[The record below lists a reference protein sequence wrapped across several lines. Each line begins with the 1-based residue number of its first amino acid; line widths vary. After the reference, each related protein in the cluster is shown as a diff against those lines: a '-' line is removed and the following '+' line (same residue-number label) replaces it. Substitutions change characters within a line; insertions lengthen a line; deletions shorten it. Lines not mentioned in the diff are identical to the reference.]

1 LQNFLLDSAYAG
13 AYIVATSYLMQDLAL
28 ARRLLL
34 VISVFPLLIIVPFV
48 ISPQPAMEFG
58 SLLLAQS
65 MADESRDA
73 HRQPASDRVT
83 AQTVWIPGGE
93 FSMGSDE
100 PQFPD
105 ARPLHRVYVDSFQM
119 DKTLVTNA
127 EYDAFVRATG
137 YVTIAEQV
145 PNAKDYPGASPEKLV
160 AGSVVFAPPGTAVP
174 LNNQY
179 QWWDFVK
186 GANWRHPEGPQSD
199 LRGRLN
205 HPVVQVAY
213 DDVVAYCSWAGGRL
227 PTEAEFEYAARGG
240 MERKRYAWGD
250 EFRPSGKFMANTFQG
265 HFPDNNTAEDGYVST
280 SPVGSFPA
288 NTYGLY
294 DMAGNVWE
302 WTSDWYRPDYYQIL
316 AATGKVAQNPRGPS
330 DGFDPG
336 EPGIPKRVQR
346 GGSFLC
352 TDQYCSRY
360 GVGARGRGAA
370 DTSTNHV
377 GFRCVYNGT
386 APAPRAGAYTSSR

>member
-1 LQNFLLDSAYAG
+1 MK
-13 AYIVATSYLMQDLAL
+13 YLVL
-28 ARRLLL
+28 ARRSLLA
-34 VISVFPLLIIVPFV
+34 ISVFPLLITVPFV
-48 ISPQPAMEFG
+48 ISPQLAAKFASLPSPQAM
-58 SLLLAQS
+58 AVQPK
-65 MADESRDA
+65 DA
-73 HRQPASDRVT
+73 HRQSASNGRT
-83 AQTVWIPGGE
+83 TQTVSIPGGE
-93 FSMGSDE
+93 FSMGPDE

-105 ARPLHRVYVDSFQM
+105 ARPWHRVLVDGFRM
-119 DKTLVTNA
+119 DKTLVTNTDYA
-127 EYDAFVRATG
+127 AFVRATG
-137 YVTIAEQV
+137 YVTVAERV

-199 LRGRLN
+199 LRGRAS

-213 DDVVAYCSWAGGRL
+213 DDVVAYCSWAGGQL

-240 MERKRYAWGD
+240 MEHKRYAWGD
-250 EFRPSGKFMANTFQG
+250 EFRPGGKFMTNTFQG
-265 HFPDNNTAEDGYVST
+265 HFPDNNTAEDGYIST

-288 NTYGLY
+288 NSYGLY

-302 WTSDWYRPDYYQIL
+302 WTSDWYRPDYYQTL
-316 AATGKVAQNPRGPS
+316 AATGKVAENPRGPS
-330 DGFDPG
+330 DSFDPG

-360 GVGARGRGAA
+360 SVGARGRGAA
-370 DTSTNHV
+370 DTGTNHV
-377 GFRCVYNGT
+377 GFRCVYNGRT
-386 APAPRAGAYTSSR
+386 PAPRVAAKTSSR

>member
-1 LQNFLLDSAYAG
+1 MKAA
-13 AYIVATSYLMQDLAL
+13 AL
-28 ARRLLL
+28 AP
-34 VISVFPLLIIVPFV
+34 PLLFV
-48 ISPQPAMEFG
+48 ISTCAVLITVPFAISPQLAADFRPLA
-58 SLLLAQS
+58 SLQTIGAELKH
-65 MADESRDA
+65 A
-73 HRQPASDRVT
+73 HRQSASKHKVT
-83 AQTVWIPGGE
+83 QTVWIPGGE

-105 ARPLHRVYVDSFQM
+105 ARPWHRVRVDGFRM
-119 DKTLVTNA
+119 DKTLITNA
-127 EYDAFVRATG
+127 GYAAFVHATG
-137 YVTIAEQV
+137 YVTVAEQV
-145 PNAKDYPGASPEKLV
+145 PNAKDYPGAPAEKLV
-160 AGSVVFAPPGTAVP
+160 AGSIVFAPPVTAVP
-174 LNNQY
+174 LSNPY

-213 DDVVAYCSWAGGRL
+213 EDVVAYCSWAGGRL

-240 MERKRYAWGD
+240 LERKRYAWGD

-265 HFPDNNTAEDGYVST
+265 HFPDSNTAEDGYIST

-288 NTYGLY
+288 NSYGLY

-302 WTSDWYRPDYYQIL
+302 WTSDWYRADYYQTL
-316 AATGKVAQNPRGPS
+316 TATGAVAQNPRGPS
-330 DGFDPG
+330 GSFDPS

-360 GVGARGRGAA
+360 SVGARGRGAP
-370 DTSTNHV
+370 DTGTNHV
-377 GFRCVYNGT
+377 GFRCVYDGT
-386 APAPRAGAYTSSR
+386 RSAARGRENAGAQ

>member
-1 LQNFLLDSAYAG
+1 
-13 AYIVATSYLMQDLAL
+13 
-28 ARRLLL
+28 
-34 VISVFPLLIIVPFV
+34 
-48 ISPQPAMEFG
+48 
-58 SLLLAQS
+58 
-65 MADESRDA
+65 
-73 HRQPASDRVT
+73 
-83 AQTVWIPGGE
+83 
-93 FSMGSDE
+93 MGSDE

-105 ARPLHRVYVDSFQM
+105 ARPWHRVRVDSFHM

-127 EYDAFVRATG
+127 EYAAFVRSTG
-137 YVTIAEQV
+137 YLTVAERV

-186 GANWRHPEGPQSD
+186 GANWRHPEGPQSA

-213 DDVVAYCSWAGGRL
+213 DDVVAYCSWAGGRV

-250 EFRPSGKFMANTFQG
+250 EFRPGGKFMTNTFQG
-265 HFPDNNTAEDGYVST
+265 HFPDHNTAEDGYIST

-288 NTYGLY
+288 NSYGLY

-302 WTSDWYRPDYYQIL
+302 WTSDWYRPDYYQTL
-316 AATGKVAQNPRGPS
+316 AATEKVTQNPRGPS
-330 DGFDPG
+330 ESFDPS
-336 EPGIPKRVQR
+336 EPEIPKRVQR
-346 GGSFLC
+346 GGSYLC

-360 GVGARGRGAA
+360 SVGARGRGAV
-370 DTSTNHV
+370 DTGTNHV
-377 GFRCVYNGT
+377 GFRCVYSGRT
-386 APAPRAGAYTSSR
+386 PAPRVAAKTSSR

>member
-1 LQNFLLDSAYAG
+1 MRDAACVRIQHLLPVFLL
-13 AYIVATSYLMQDLAL
+13 
-28 ARRLLL
+28 LLL
-34 VISVFPLLIIVPFV
+34 VTVLFV
-48 ISPQPAMEFG
+48 ISPQVAAELG
-58 SLLLAQS
+58 SLPKLQA
-65 MADESRDA
+65 MAIGPQYA
-73 HRQPASDRVT
+73 HRQSASDGRA
-83 AQTVWIPGGE
+83 AQTVSIPGGE

-105 ARPLHRVYVDSFQM
+105 ARPWHRVHVDGFHI
-119 DKTLVTNA
+119 DKTAVTNA
-127 EYDAFVRATG
+127 DYAAFVRATG
-137 YVTIAEQV
+137 YVTVAERV
-145 PNAKDYPGASPEKLV
+145 PNAKEYPGASPEKLV
-160 AGSVVFAPPGTAVP
+160 AGSVVFAPPETAVE

-186 GANWRHPEGPQSD
+186 GANWKHPEGPQSE
-199 LRGRLN
+199 LRGREN

-250 EFRPSGKFMANTFQG
+250 EFRPSGRFMANTFQG
-265 HFPDNNTAEDGYVST
+265 HFPDNNTAEDGYIST

-288 NTYGLY
+288 NSYGLY

-302 WTSDWYRPDYYQIL
+302 WTSDWYRPDYYQTL
-316 AATGKVAQNPRGPS
+316 AATGTVAQNPRGPS
-330 DGFDPG
+330 DSFDPG

-346 GGSFLC
+346 GGSYLC

-360 GVGARGRGAA
+360 SVGARGRGAP
-370 DTSTNHV
+370 DTGTNHV

-386 APAPRAGAYTSSR
+386 TPSPRVGAKTSSR

>member
-1 LQNFLLDSAYAG
+1 MKYA
-13 AYIVATSYLMQDLAL
+13 APVR
-28 ARRLLL
+28 ARRLLF
-34 VISVFPLLIIVPFV
+34 VISIFALLAVIPFV
-48 ISPQPAMEFG
+48 ISPQLAAEFG
-58 SLLLAQS
+58 SLPSLEAT
-65 MADESRDA
+65 AVEVKDA
-73 HRQPASDRVT
+73 HRQSASNRRT
-83 AQTVWIPGGE
+83 AQTVWVPGGE

-105 ARPLHRVYVDSFQM
+105 AHPWHRVHVDGFHM

-127 EYDAFVRATG
+127 EYAAFVRATG
-137 YVTIAEQV
+137 YVTVAERV
-145 PNAKDYPGASPEKLV
+145 PNATDYPGASPEKLV
-160 AGSVVFAPPGTAVP
+160 AGSVVFAPPGTAVA

-179 QWWDFVK
+179 QWWDFVN

-227 PTEAEFEYAARGG
+227 PTEAEFEFAARGG

-250 EFRPSGKFMANTFQG
+250 EFRPSRKFMANTFQG

-288 NTYGLY
+288 NSYGLY

-302 WTSDWYRPDYYQIL
+302 WTSDWYRPDYYQTL

-330 DGFDPG
+330 DSFDPG

-360 GVGARGRGAA
+360 SVGARGRGAA
-370 DTSTNHV
+370 DTGTNHV
-377 GFRCVYNGT
+377 GFRCVYDT
-386 APAPRAGAYTSSR
+386 TRAAPRAGANTNSP

>member
-1 LQNFLLDSAYAG
+1 MKDP
-13 AYIVATSYLMQDLAL
+13 AL

-34 VISVFPLLIIVPFV
+34 IILIFPLLVTVPFV
-48 ISPQPAMEFG
+48 IWPQLVAEFG
-58 SLLLAQS
+58 SLPSAQS
-65 MADESRDA
+65 MAELKDAQRQSASSRGI
-73 HRQPASDRVT
+73 
-83 AQTVWIPGGE
+83 AQTVWIQGGE

-105 ARPLHRVYVDSFQM
+105 ARPWHRVRVDGFHM

-127 EYDAFVRATG
+127 EYAAFVRATG
-137 YVTIAEQV
+137 YVTVAEQV

-160 AGSVVFAPPGTAVP
+160 AGSVVFAPPGTAVA
-174 LNNQY
+174 LNNLY

-186 GANWRHPEGPQSD
+186 GANWRHPQGPQSD
-199 LRGRLN
+199 LSGRLN

-213 DDVVAYCSWAGGRL
+213 DDVVAYCSWTDGRL

-265 HFPDNNTAEDGYVST
+265 HFPDNNTAEDGYIST

-288 NTYGLY
+288 NSYGLY

-302 WTSDWYRPDYYQIL
+302 WTSDWYRPDYYQTL
-316 AATGKVAQNPRGPS
+316 AATGKVAQNPQGPS
-330 DGFDPG
+330 DSFDPG

-360 GVGARGRGAA
+360 SVGARGRGAA
-370 DTSTNHV
+370 DTGTNHV
-377 GFRCVYNGT
+377 GFRCVHNGT
-386 APAPRAGAYTSSR
+386 APAPRVGANASSH